1 MIIDTFMYFDEDMIL
16 DIRLNTLNEYV
27 SRFIICES
35 RYNHKGV
42 KKKLNF
48 NIKSFKKFE
57 NKIKYIVLENLP
69 KNLHE
74 IKENDSEKIKNS
86 KILDN
91 ALMREN
97 YQRNYCSE
105 FLKDYSE
112 NDLVLVNDIDEI
124 PNLENFKYKC
134 KITFFIQKMFYYK
147 LNLEYPNFD
156 WIGSRICKVKH
167 LKSPQWLR
175 NIKPKKYSFWRP
187 DVLLSSKKYSNVEFI
202 KSGGW
207 HFTNVKTVE
216 QIDHKMRNF
225 LHHLEYEKSGININ
239 DLKNLIDQKKIM
251 YNHKA
256 DKTDQNKWK
265 NAKSLNKISLIDLPN
280 YVRMNSSKF
289 KDWLD

>member
-27 SRFIICES
+27 SKFIICES

-112 NDLVLVNDIDEI
+112 NDLVLINDIDEI

-156 WIGSRICKVKH
+156 WIGSRICKNKH

>member
-27 SRFIICES
+27 SKFIICES

-112 NDLVLVNDIDEI
+112 NDLVLINDIDEI

-265 NAKSLNKISLIDLPN
+265 NAKSLNKIGLIDLPN
-280 YVRMNSSKF
+280 YVRMNSFKF

>member
-27 SRFIICES
+27 SKFIICES

-42 KKKLNF
+42 EKKLNF
-48 NIKSFKKFE
+48 NIKNFKKFE
-57 NKIKYIVLENLP
+57 NKIKYIALENLP

-112 NDLVLVNDIDEI
+112 NDLVLINDIDEI

>member
-1 MIIDTFMYFDEDMIL
+1 MYFDEDMIL

-27 SRFIICES
+27 SKFIICES

-112 NDLVLVNDIDEI
+112 NDLVLINDIDEI

>member
-27 SRFIICES
+27 SKFIICES

-74 IKENDSEKIKNS
+74 IKESDSEKIKNS

-112 NDLVLVNDIDEI
+112 NDLVLINDIDEI

>member
-27 SRFIICES
+27 SKFIICES

-112 NDLVLVNDIDEI
+112 NDLVLINDIDEI

-134 KITFFIQKMFYYK
+134 RITFFIQKMFYYK

>member
-27 SRFIICES
+27 SKFIICES

-42 KKKLNF
+42 EKKLNF
-48 NIKSFKKFE
+48 NIKNFKKFE

-112 NDLVLVNDIDEI
+112 NDLVLINDIDEI

-265 NAKSLNKISLIDLPN
+265 NAKSLNKIGLIDLPN

>member
-27 SRFIICES
+27 SKFIICES

-42 KKKLNF
+42 EKKLNF
-48 NIKSFKKFE
+48 NIKNFKKFE

-112 NDLVLVNDIDEI
+112 NDLVLINDIDEI
-124 PNLENFKYKC
+124 PNLENFKYKS

-202 KSGGW
+202 RSGGW

>member
-27 SRFIICES
+27 SKFIICES

-42 KKKLNF
+42 EKKLNF
-48 NIKSFKKFE
+48 NIKNFKKFE

-112 NDLVLVNDIDEI
+112 NDLVLINDIDEI

-202 KSGGW
+202 RSGGW

>member
-27 SRFIICES
+27 SKFIICES

-112 NDLVLVNDIDEI
+112 NDLVLINDIDEI
-124 PNLENFKYKC
+124 PNLENFKYKS

>member
-27 SRFIICES
+27 SKFIICES

-42 KKKLNF
+42 EKKLNF
-48 NIKSFKKFE
+48 NIKNFKKFE

-97 YQRNYCSE
+97 YQRNYCSN

-112 NDLVLVNDIDEI
+112 NDLVLINDIDEI
-124 PNLENFKYKC
+124 PNLEDFKYKC
-134 KITFFIQKMFYYK
+134 KITFFVQKMFYYK

-202 KSGGW
+202 RSGGW

-265 NAKSLNKISLIDLPN
+265 NAKSLNKISIINLPN
-280 YVRMNSSKF
+280 YVKMNSSKF

>member
-27 SRFIICES
+27 SKFIICES

-42 KKKLNF
+42 EKKLNF
-48 NIKSFKKFE
+48 NIKNFKKFE
-57 NKIKYIVLENLP
+57 NKIKYIALENLP

-112 NDLVLVNDIDEI
+112 NDLVLINDIDEI

-187 DVLLSSKKYSNVEFI
+187 DILLSSKKYSNVEFI
-202 KSGGW
+202 RSGGW

>member
-27 SRFIICES
+27 SKFIICES

-42 KKKLNF
+42 EKKLNF
-48 NIKSFKKFE
+48 NIKNFKKFE

-112 NDLVLVNDIDEI
+112 NDLVLINDIDEI
-124 PNLENFKYKC
+124 PNLENFKYKS

>member
-27 SRFIICES
+27 SKFIICES

-57 NKIKYIVLENLP
+57 NKIKYIVLENLH

-112 NDLVLVNDIDEI
+112 NDLVLINDIDEI

>member
-27 SRFIICES
+27 SKFIICES

-112 NDLVLVNDIDEI
+112 NDLVLINDIDEI

>member
-27 SRFIICES
+27 SKFIICES

-112 NDLVLVNDIDEI
+112 NDLVLINDIDEI

-265 NAKSLNKISLIDLPN
+265 NAKSLNKIGLIDLPN

>member
-27 SRFIICES
+27 SKFIICES

-42 KKKLNF
+42 EKKLNF
-48 NIKSFKKFE
+48 NIKNFKKFE

-112 NDLVLVNDIDEI
+112 NDLVLINDIDEI
-124 PNLENFKYKC
+124 PNLENFKYKS

-225 LHHLEYEKSGININ
+225 LHHLEYEKSGIKIN

>member
-1 MIIDTFMYFDEDMIL
+1 
-16 DIRLNTLNEYV
+16 
-27 SRFIICES
+27 
-35 RYNHKGV
+35 
-42 KKKLNF
+42 
-48 NIKSFKKFE
+48 
-57 NKIKYIVLENLP
+57 
-69 KNLHE
+69 
-74 IKENDSEKIKNS
+74 
-86 KILDN
+86 
-91 ALMREN
+91 MREN

-112 NDLVLVNDIDEI
+112 NDLVLINDIDEI

-265 NAKSLNKISLIDLPN
+265 NAKSLNKIGLIDLPN
-280 YVRMNSSKF
+280 YVRMNSFKF

>member
-27 SRFIICES
+27 SKFIICES

-74 IKENDSEKIKNS
+74 IKESDSEKIKNS

-112 NDLVLVNDIDEI
+112 NDLVLINDIDEI
-124 PNLENFKYKC
+124 PNLENFKYRC

-225 LHHLEYEKSGININ
+225 LHHLEYEKSGINIS

>member
-27 SRFIICES
+27 SKFIICES

-74 IKENDSEKIKNS
+74 IKENDSEKIINS

-112 NDLVLVNDIDEI
+112 NDLVLINDIDEI

>member
-27 SRFIICES
+27 SKFIICES

-74 IKENDSEKIKNS
+74 IKESDSEKIKNS

-112 NDLVLVNDIDEI
+112 NDLVLINDIDEI

-225 LHHLEYEKSGININ
+225 LHHLEYEKSGINIS

>member
-27 SRFIICES
+27 SKFIICES

-74 IKENDSEKIKNS
+74 IKENDSEKIINS

-112 NDLVLVNDIDEI
+112 NDLVLINDIDEI
-124 PNLENFKYKC
+124 PNLENFKYKS

-265 NAKSLNKISLIDLPN
+265 NAKSLNKISIINLPN
-280 YVRMNSSKF
+280 YVKMNSSKF

>member
-27 SRFIICES
+27 SKFIICES

-57 NKIKYIVLENLP
+57 NKIKYIVL
-69 KNLHE
+69 
-74 IKENDSEKIKNS
+74 KIKNS

-112 NDLVLVNDIDEI
+112 NDLVLINDIDEI

-265 NAKSLNKISLIDLPN
+265 NAKSLNKIGLIDLPN
-280 YVRMNSSKF
+280 YVSMYSFKF

>member
-1 MIIDTFMYFDEDMIL
+1 MYFDEDMIL

-27 SRFIICES
+27 SKFIICES

-42 KKKLNF
+42 EKKLNF
-48 NIKSFKKFE
+48 NIKNFKKFE

-97 YQRNYCSE
+97 YQRNYCSN

-112 NDLVLVNDIDEI
+112 NDLVLINDIDEI
-124 PNLENFKYKC
+124 PNLEDFKYKC
-134 KITFFIQKMFYYK
+134 KITFFVQKMFYYK

-202 KSGGW
+202 RSGGW

-265 NAKSLNKISLIDLPN
+265 NAKSLNKISIIDLPN
-280 YVRMNSSKF
+280 YVRINSFRF
-289 KDWLD
+289 KDWLA

>member
-27 SRFIICES
+27 SKFIICES

-42 KKKLNF
+42 EKKLNF
-48 NIKSFKKFE
+48 NIKNFKKFE

-97 YQRNYCSE
+97 YQRNYCSK

-112 NDLVLVNDIDEI
+112 NDLVLINDIDEI
-124 PNLENFKYKC
+124 PNLEDFKYKC
-134 KITFFIQKMFYYK
+134 KITFFVQKMFYYK

-225 LHHLEYEKSGININ
+225 LHHLEYEKSGIKIN

-251 YNHKA
+251 YDHKA

-265 NAKSLNKISLIDLPN
+265 NTKSLNKISLIDLPN
-280 YVRMNSSKF
+280 YVRINSFRF

>member
-27 SRFIICES
+27 SKFIICES

-112 NDLVLVNDIDEI
+112 DDLVLINDIDEI